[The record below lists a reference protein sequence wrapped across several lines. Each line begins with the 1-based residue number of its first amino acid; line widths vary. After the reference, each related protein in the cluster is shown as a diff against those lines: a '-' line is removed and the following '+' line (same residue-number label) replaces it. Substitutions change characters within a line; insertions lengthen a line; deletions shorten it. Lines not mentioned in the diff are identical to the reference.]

1 VALFFATHDREGAS
15 RCDLARV
22 PFFHLDA
29 GQGFKRIESFK
40 PANAE
45 RRKRIMNATK
55 PLSMVAAVAIF
66 LSGCCLKF
74 NDLAPDTT
82 YNVGST
88 IATGGKTVK
97 VEQFQWANGTWS
109 STGHAKVDSVGY
121 AGGSGS
127 ELRANNVNFNF
138 QLDYPLSKLTFKFAD
153 YGGNENIKVNNDFR
167 NVSNFLGLNNTTIGG
182 VNVTVTAVQNVSSIR
197 GEMVLQGPINGFTVG
212 GQEFWIDEV
221 CPTE

>member
-1 VALFFATHDREGAS
+1 
-15 RCDLARV
+15 
-22 PFFHLDA
+22 
-29 GQGFKRIESFK
+29 
-40 PANAE
+40 
-45 RRKRIMNATK
+45 MNARKT
-55 PLSMVAAVAIF
+55 LSLAAAIGIF

-74 NDLAPDTT
+74 NDLAPGTT

-88 IATGGKTVK
+88 ISTGGKIIQ

-109 STGHAKVDSVGY
+109 STGSAKIDSSNY

-153 YGGNENIKVNNDFR
+153 YGGNENIKINNDFR
-167 NVSNFLGLNNTTIGG
+167 NVPNFLGLNNTTIGG
-182 VNVTVTAVQNVSSIR
+182 VNVSVTAVQNISSIR
-197 GEMVLQGPINGFTVG
+197 GEMVLQGIISGFTVG

-221 CPTE
+221 CLEK

>member
-1 VALFFATHDREGAS
+1 MS
-15 RCDLARV
+15 
-22 PFFHLDA
+22 
-29 GQGFKRIESFK
+29 
-40 PANAE
+40 
-45 RRKRIMNATK
+45 ATK
-55 PLSMVAAVAIF
+55 TLALAMVIGVF

-74 NDLAPDTT
+74 NDLTPGTT

-88 IATGGKTVK
+88 ISTGGKVIQ

-109 STGHAKVDSVGY
+109 SSGYAKVDPSNY
-121 AGGSGS
+121 AGGSGY

-153 YGGNENIKVNNDFR
+153 FGGNENIKVNNDFR

-182 VNVTVTAVQNVSSIR
+182 VNVSVTAVQNISSIR
-197 GEMVLQGPINGFTVG
+197 GEMVLQGSISGFTVG

-221 CPTE
+221 CPEK